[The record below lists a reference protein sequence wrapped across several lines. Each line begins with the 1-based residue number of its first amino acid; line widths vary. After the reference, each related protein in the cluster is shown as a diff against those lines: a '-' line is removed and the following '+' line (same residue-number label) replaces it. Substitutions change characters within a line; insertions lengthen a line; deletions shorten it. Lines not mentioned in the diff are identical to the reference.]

1 MKANFSFLYPG
12 NHRDPDIDADNHA
25 AWVGS
30 HGELKSLPPKIY
42 PHPLRDLGKFPKEVE
57 NYYRVDVMG
66 KEFVWLNE
74 SFTRER
80 FKWYCWY
87 ELVFLVPPE
96 MATFLRLKW
105 S

>member
-12 NHRDPDIDADNHA
+12 DHRDPDIDADAHA
-25 AWVGS
+25 AWVGRD
-30 HGELKSLPPKIY
+30 GFANIPPSIY
-42 PHPLRDLGKFPKEVE
+42 PVSNLAGAPKKGFED
-57 NYYRVDVMG
+57 YYCVDVIG

-74 SFTRER
+74 SFPREH
-80 FKWYCWY
+80 FEWYCWY
-87 ELVFLVPPE
+87 ESVFLVPPE

>member
-12 NHRDPDIDADNHA
+12 DHRDPDTVADAHA
-25 AWVGS
+25 AWIGS
-30 HGELKSLPPKIY
+30 HGEVISLPPEI
-42 PHPLRDLGKFPKEVE
+42 HPVRAPDVPPGFE
-57 NYYRVDVMG
+57 NYYLVDVIG
-66 KEFVWLNE
+66 KEFVWLNKT
-74 SFTRER
+74 FPKER

-87 ELVFLVPPE
+87 ESVFLVPPE

>member
-25 AWVGS
+25 AWVSDPGFPDI
-30 HGELKSLPPKIY
+30 PPRIY
-42 PHPLRDLGKFPKEVE
+42 PYPVRDLGGVPKGVE
-57 NYYRVDVMG
+57 NYYRVDVCS

-74 SFTRER
+74 TFPRER
-80 FKWYCWY
+80 FKWYCFEETMFW
-87 ELVFLVPPE
+87 VPPE